1 VSTRRVGVKNQATV
15 IGMKIERGV
24 TSPCPIV
31 STGFS
36 NSPTTAKFIPS
47 VRRNFPGDSSEPN
60 SSS

>member
-1 VSTRRVGVKNQATV
+1 MKNQATV

-36 NSPTTAKFIPS
+36 NSPTTTKFMPS
-47 VRRNFPGDSSEPN
+47 VRITFSDEASLPK